1 MNCPTFLKGVLAA
14 SITAALMG
22 VAQAETDVFGVD
34 IENPD
39 LRRAAAQATTEAEL
53 IAKHAGLT
61 QATIDSF
68 KNAVKASV
76 KAGNCISLSGYG
88 DLGTGGTPACFY
100 AKVTTATCTLDFTAN
115 SLNCAFDPTKTK
127 YEWGNRPN
135 YYNATKT
142 KWASD
147 LSAAMGS
154 EYANF
159 ASKLVPAVQAEWVAN
174 PSGVAFSGL
183 GTFTFKVS
191 ATTGAT
197 SIGFTG
203 ETVVFP

>member
-1 MNCPTFLKGVLAA
+1 MKRMILTSVIAA
-14 SITAALMG
+14 MIGT
-22 VAQAETDVFGVD
+22 AQAETDVFGVD
-34 IENPD
+34 TENPD
-39 LRRAAAQATTEAEL
+39 LRRAAAPATTEAEL
-53 IAKHAGLT
+53 IAKYPGLT
-61 QATIDSF
+61 QATIDAF

-88 DLGTGGTPACFY
+88 DIATTGTPTCFY

-115 SLNCAFDPTKTK
+115 TLNCGFDPTKTK

-135 YYNATKT
+135 YYTATKT

-147 LSAAMGS
+147 LSAAMGADYS
-154 EYANF
+154 NF

-174 PSGVAFSGL
+174 ASGVQLAGL
-183 GTFTFKVS
+183 GTFTMKVS
-191 ATTGAT
+191 ATTGAG
-197 SIGFTG
+197 SIGFAG